1 MSRRNWSRQEALI
14 VLAFYLCPPLPQK
27 NWDDSDTEIRLLAG
41 EIGRTESAVCLKIA
55 YLKACDPN
63 RTDLGFT
70 NTTGMDRQIISKY
83 LVNPNATMSEAI
95 WELKQIG
102 IRISCDGEIEA
113 SGSSR
118 PDHPQQLGLER
129 VEQVR
134 TRANQDYFRSVLLSN
149 YGCACRL
156 TGIDIPT
163 LPTASHIK
171 PWAAATPSE
180 RLMSSNGL
188 LLNALHD
195 RAFDRDLITPD
206 DRYRVVV
213 SLRVPHTPTN
223 DRWLYAFDGRKIAL
237 PGSDGSLGRAST
249 SSTTTTNTSS
259 NDTRENVRGSTVA
272 EGPMTAPP
280 RRKARYPSG
289 RQQGIRPS

>member
-1 MSRRNWSRQEALI
+1 MPRRNWSRQEALMA
-14 VLAFYLCPPLPQK
+14 LAFYLCPPFPRK

-55 YLKACDPN
+55 NLKACDPD
-63 RTDLGFT
+63 RTGLGFT
-70 NTTGMDRQIISKY
+70 NTAGVNRQIISEC
-83 LVNPNATMSEAI
+83 LADPDATMSEAM
-95 WELKQIG
+95 WELEQIG

-134 TRANQDYFRSVLLSN
+134 TRVNQDHFRSGPLSN

-180 RLMSSNGL
+180 RFMSSNGL

-195 RAFDRDLITPD
+195 RAFDHDLITPD

-213 SLRVPHTPTN
+213 SLRVPHTLTN
-223 DRWLYAFDGRKIAL
+223 DRWFYAFDGRKIAL
-237 PGSDGSLGRAST
+237 PG
-249 SSTTTTNTSS
+249 N
-259 NDTRENVRGSTVA
+259 NGSTW
-272 EGPMTAPP
+272 
-280 RRKARYPSG
+280 PSFEFIHHH
-289 RQQGIRPS
+289 QECVFEQCA